1 MALST
6 CQGSRFKNDSIFDS
20 YTLAC
25 LHLECHSLMDRVD
38 VKVLAVNLDTCFVQ
52 IADQLRMNQLILH
65 LELPNFTISVTRLGD
80 PALQLTKKVTCK
92 VDKVREGQR
101 VVQILLILNRIP
113 NERFLVRTLMDVFR
127 YLHIYVIDNFERF
140 WIQVL

>member
-1 MALST
+1 
-6 CQGSRFKNDSIFDS
+6 
-20 YTLAC
+20 
-25 LHLECHSLMDRVD
+25 MDRVD